1 VSLVDIAARRETQR
15 ILVGASPYDMLL
27 SPDGKRAFTNCRSSN
42 EVFAIA
48 LPEGKIVAQATVG
61 KRPWLLAWAKGR
73 IVCTNFDSHDATIL
87 QASDLQVLATLKVGI
102 NPRMPVPSPDG
113 KRVYVLNAGSDD
125 VMVIDVERLQVVGTV
140 KVGKRP
146 HRGCV
151 SRDGKWLIVGNQ
163 DDGTV
168 SVVDTQTLQV
178 TATLPVGM
186 GVMAVEAHPPS
197 SP

>member
-1 VSLVDIAARRETQR
+1 
-15 ILVGASPYDMLL
+15 MLL

-73 IVCTNFDSHDATIL
+73 ILCTNFDSHDATIL

-125 VMVIDVERLQVVGTV
+125 VTVIDVERLQVVGTV

>member
-1 VSLVDIAARRETQR
+1 
-15 ILVGASPYDMLL
+15 
-27 SPDGKRAFTNCRSSN
+27 
-42 EVFAIA
+42 
-48 LPEGKIVAQATVG
+48 
-61 KRPWLLAWAKGR
+61 
-73 IVCTNFDSHDATIL
+73 
-87 QASDLQVLATLKVGI
+87 
-102 NPRMPVPSPDG
+102 MPVPSPDG

-125 VMVIDVERLQVVGTV
+125 VTVIDVERLQVVGTV